1 MGKNVKELLEE
12 LKNVSELMLDL
23 AYSAVFLKNR
33 EIAKEV
39 MILYER
45 VEDLEEELY
54 MHLFA
59 ISNKMSKKLIS
70 LIELVETSKTVAS
83 AAKNL
88 AELVL
93 DNKLLHPVIKDALKE
108 TDESI
113 TKNKV
118 SKNSILVNKTIGEL
132 KLRSNTGIDIIAI
145 RRKNKKWVFDPHKN
159 TRIRAGDVMISVGT
173 AESCKKAKKI
183 ANGEIKEL

>member
-39 MILYER
+39 LILYER

-59 ISNKMSKKLIS
+59 ISNRMSKKLIS
-70 LIELVETSKTVAS
+70 LIELVETSKNVAS

-93 DNKLLHPVIKDALKE
+93 DKKVLHPIIKDALKE

-113 TKNKV
+113 TRNKV
-118 SKNSILVNKTIGEL
+118 SKNSILANKTLGEI
-132 KLRSNTGIDIIAI
+132 KFRSNTGIDVIAI
-145 RRKNKKWVFDPHKN
+145 RRKNKWVFDPHKN
-159 TRIRAGDVMISVGT
+159 TRIYPGDILISVGSI
-173 AESCKKAKKI
+173 ESCKKAENI
-183 ANGEIKEL
+183 ANGKIREL